1 MSAKLTPMVQQ
12 YLEIKNEYQDC
23 LLFFRL
29 GDFYE
34 MFFEDAI
41 VASRELEIVLTSRGD
56 NSPERIPMC
65 GVPYH
70 SVSGYL
76 AKLLAKGYKV
86 AICEQ
91 MEDPKTAK
99 TIVKRAVVRVVTPG
113 TIIEDQLL
121 KDTVN
126 NYLAAMVR
134 IGPDWGLAYTDL
146 STGEFRATQF
156 QSDRPNSL
164 LNELVRIKPAELYI
178 SEKDREVVVSGLGLI
193 QEMTLT
199 VGPDPHFL
207 PERAYRVLT
216 EHFHQVNLHAFGFEE
231 QPAMIAASGA
241 IMVYLQE
248 TQKNSLAHIRK
259 IVTYEIGEFMTLD
272 PATRRNLEL
281 TRTMRGESSGSL
293 FAVLDHTVTSMGGRM
308 LRNWL
313 EQPLIRRQSI
323 QSRQDAITALASDL
337 EVRENVRDYL
347 KQTYDIQRILSK
359 LAGNSANARDL
370 LGLKK
375 TLLRVPD
382 LQETLVNFSAE
393 QVVKIV
399 NALQP
404 LPELTDILEKAVLDD
419 PPLSVKEGGIIKPS
433 YHPELEKLVTAG
445 SQGKQW
451 VAELEQKEKERTG
464 IKSLKIGFNQVFG
477 YYLEV
482 TNSNLSLVPSDYI
495 RKQTLANGERFIN
508 QTLKEYEDLILN
520 AHEKSIALE
529 YQLFQELRTLI
540 LAEIDRLQGM
550 AVALAELDSLV
561 SLSEAAV
568 RYNYIRPILSDNG
581 KTVILEGRHPVVER
595 MLPSGNFVP
604 NDTILDQEENR
615 TLIIT
620 GPNMAGK
627 STYMRQVALIVLLA
641 HIGSFVPAKRA
652 EIDLVDRIFTRVGAS
667 DDLAT
672 GQSTFMVEMNEV
684 AYILNHATSHS
695 LIVLDEIGRGT
706 STFDGLSI
714 AWAVVEFIN
723 RRNRIGAKTLI
734 ATHYHELPDLE
745 ATLDG
750 VKNYH
755 VAVSRNGEDIVFI
768 RRIEPG
774 RTDRSYGIEVAKLAG
789 LPTEVVGRAREIL
802 EKLEFQGESAVMA
815 ASEPSPSVGDLQLSL
830 FPMEKD
836 LIIEEIKKADLL
848 STTPLQA
855 LNRLYEWQQK
865 LRRQE

>member
-12 YLEIKNEYQDC
+12 YLEIKNEYRDC

-34 MFFEDAI
+34 MFFEDAV

-56 NSPERIPMC
+56 SGPERIPMC

-156 QSDRPNSL
+156 QIDRPNSL

-178 SEKDREVVVSGLGLI
+178 SEKDREVVSGLGRF

-199 VGPDPHFL
+199 VGPEPDFL
-207 PERAYRVLT
+207 PDRAYRVLT
-216 EHFHQVNLHAFGFEE
+216 EHFHQANLHAFGCED
-231 QPAMIAASGA
+231 QPAIIAASGA

-281 TRTMRGESSGSL
+281 TRTMRGESNGSL
-293 FAVLDHTVTSMGGRM
+293 FAVLDHTITSMGGRM

-313 EQPLIRRQSI
+313 EQPLIRFQSI
-323 QSRQDAITALASDL
+323 QSRQDAIAALASDL

-375 TLLRVPD
+375 TLSRVPD
-382 LQETLVNFSAE
+382 LQEALVNFSAE
-393 QVVKIV
+393 QIVKIV

-404 LPELTDILEKAVLDD
+404 LPELTDILEKALLED
-419 PPLSVKEGGIIKPS
+419 PPLTVKEGGIIKPS

-451 VAELEQKEKERTG
+451 VAELEQKERERTG

-482 TNSNLSLVPSDYI
+482 TNSNLGSVPSDYI

-529 YQLFQELRTLI
+529 YQLFQELRAII

-561 SLSEAAV
+561 SLAEAAV
-568 RYNYIRPILSDNG
+568 RYNYIRPILSDDG
-581 KTVILEGRHPVVER
+581 KIVILEGRHPVVER

-652 EIDLVDRIFTRVGAS
+652 EIALVDRIFTRVGAS

-684 AYILNHATSHS
+684 AYILNHATSQS

-714 AWAVVEFIN
+714 AWAVVEFVN

-755 VAVSRNGEDIVFI
+755 VAVSRNGEDIAFI

-789 LPTEVVGRAREIL
+789 LPAEVVGRAREIL
-802 EKLEFQGESAVMA
+802 EKLECQGESAVTTA
-815 ASEPSPSVGDLQLSL
+815 PEPGPAVRELQLSL
-830 FPMEKD
+830 FPLEKEV
-836 LIIEEIKKADLL
+836 IVEEIKSADLL
-848 STTPLQA
+848 SMTPLQA